1 MKRGFTLIELMV
13 VISIIAIIAA
23 LLIPAIVQAGKSAE
37 VNKLDEEIEN
47 GKQVYAMHKGQIVR
61 IKDFDTEEIFL
72 IYSNGNEV
80 TVERQTSEGR
90 DIIKSALEGNVEKPD
105 NFLNN
110 DSFEENDTSTPLR
123 FKVGDKVDHV
133 LKPRWGSGIVL
144 AIKNGKYTIRFSVDD
159 DLKVVDNVQDV
170 ELEQG
175 F

>member
-1 MKRGFTLIELMV
+1 MKRGFTLIELLV
-13 VISIIAIIAA
+13 VITIIAILAG
-23 LLIPAIVQAGKSAE
+23 LLIPAIAQASRSSRIHD
-37 VNKLDEEIEN
+37 LDKEIES
-47 GKQVYAMHKGQIVR
+47 GKHVYAMHKSQIVR
-61 IKDFDTEEIFL
+61 IKDIDNDEIFL
-72 IYSNGNEV
+72 IYPNGNEI
-80 TVERQTSEGR
+80 TIKRTDSDGI
-90 DIIKSALEGNVEKPD
+90 DILDSALTGKVKKPT